1 MRAHLRSAW
10 RKLLP
15 VLGLIAVTWSGIA
28 LRDWNQEQRLLRA
41 DIDAVA
47 PGSSLYAFATAAGRR
62 QFAGHCAVCHGPGGT
77 GAHAAG
83 VPDLTDT
90 DWLYGTGTAS
100 EIERTIAFG
109 IRSRH
114 PKAWN
119 LARMPAYASS
129 QPSLLEPAIQPLSPR
144 ETNDVTEFLFQ
155 KQGGH
160 ADAASVTRGASI
172 FQGKGGC
179 YDCHGSD
186 GTGDAAIG
194 APNLTDTVSLYGDGS
209 RDAIR
214 TSIAFGRQGVCP
226 AWAKA
231 LSPAAI
237 RELALFV
244 HSISNTKPRHD

>member
-1 MRAHLRSAW
+1 MRARV
-10 RKLLP
+10 
-15 VLGLIAVTWSGIA
+15 VLSTMCVLIALGWSGIV
-28 LRDWNQEQRLLRA
+28 LLDWNREQRVLRA
-41 DIDAVA
+41 DVDAIA
-47 PGSSLYAFATAAGRR
+47 RGSSLYAFASAAGRR
-62 QFAGHCAVCHGPGGT
+62 QFADHCAVCHGPRGT
-77 GAHAAG
+77 GARAAG
-83 VPDLTDT
+83 VPDLTDA
-90 DWLYGTGTAS
+90 DWLYGTGAAS

-119 LARMPAYASS
+119 LARMPAYASP
-129 QPSLLEPAIQPLSPR
+129 QPSVQEPAIQPLAPR
-144 ETNDVTEFLFQ
+144 EIDDVTEFLFQ
-155 KQGGH
+155 IRVGH
-160 ADAASVTRGASI
+160 ADAALARRGAAI

-179 YDCHGSD
+179 YDCHRID

-194 APNLTDTVSLYGDGS
+194 APNLTDAVTLYGDGS

-226 AWAKA
+226 AWVKT

-244 HSISNTKPRHD
+244 YSISHTKQKND